1 MGEVYRAKDT
11 KLKRDVALKVLPA
24 AFARDPDRMARF
36 QREAEVLA
44 SLNHPNI
51 AAIYGV
57 EHADGMQALAMEMVE
72 GESPKGPLGFD
83 EAWHIASQI
92 AGALEY
98 AHDKGVIHR
107 DLKPANVKVTPD
119 GVVKLLDFG
128 LAKAFS
134 LQTETRASGNGENS
148 PTLTMGATEV
158 GMILGTAAYMS
169 PEQARGKAVDTRA
182 DIWSFGVVLY
192 ELLTG
197 ERLFQGED
205 AAETLAAVIQKQ
217 PDLSRVPAKARRL
230 LERCLEKDPKRRLRD
245 IGDAEALLV
254 NATAMEVPAPSR
266 SRFGIVAMIAM
277 VVLLFALVATS
288 WALFRATRPA
298 ELKPL
303 VRLDVDLGPNVS
315 LGSQAG
321 ADAILSPDGT
331 RLVYVSQGKL
341 FTRKLDQPEGVEL
354 AGTEGAFSPFFS
366 PDGKWVAFFAVG
378 KLKKLSVEG
387 GAPVVLVDAPNA
399 SSGTW
404 GEDGNIIAS
413 FSNSSLS
420 RIPSAGGTPTPV
432 TELAPGEFRH
442 NWPQVLPG
450 GKALLFSSATSNGN
464 NIDIV
469 SLKDGRRK
477 ILQKGGLFGR
487 YVPTSNGAGHLMY
500 VNNGTLFAVA
510 FDLDALEVRGTP
522 VPVLDQVAYNP
533 QYGSAQLDFSGVASG
548 PGTLLY
554 RRGGATASKLVTVQW
569 LDSEGKM
576 QPLLAKPGTYTRLRL
591 SPDGQRLALE
601 IPGGSSPDIWIY
613 EGQRDTMTRLTFD
626 AGTVGMQAVWSPDGR
641 YIVFAGKGGVFW
653 TRSDGSGTPQPLTQS
668 KNAQFPN
675 SFTPDGSRMTVI
687 ESNGS
692 GGFALLTMALHND
705 STGLRGGKPEVFL
718 QGSFDVRTP
727 MFSPDGRWLAY
738 SSNESGNYQ
747 VYVRA
752 FPAQGGKWLISNAGG
767 LFPVWS
773 HNGRELFFR
782 SSENRIMVASYI
794 VKGDSFVADQPRVWS
809 EKRLAPVGFAQTFDV
824 APDGKRI
831 AVLMPVETPEAQQAQ
846 NHVVFL
852 INFFDELRR
861 KVPLS
866 GK

>member
-1 MGEVYRAKDT
+1 MALAPGTRLGPYDILAPIGAGGMGEVYRAKDT

-134 LQTETRASGNGENS
+134 LHPETRASGSGENS

-169 PEQARGKAVDTRA
+169 SEQARGRAVDKRA

-230 LERCLEKDPKRRLRD
+230 LERCLEKDPKKRLRD
-245 IGDAEALLV
+245 IGDARALLV
-254 NATAMEVPAPSR
+254 ETPAVDVPAPSR
-266 SRFGIVAMIAM
+266 SRLEVVWMIAAG
-277 VVLLFALVATS
+277 VLLFALAATS

-298 ELKPL
+298 DLKPL

-576 QPLLAKPGTYTRLRL
+576 QPLLAKPGAYTRLRL

-601 IPGGSSPDIWIY
+601 ILGGSSRDIWIY
-613 EGQRDTMTRLTFD
+613 EGQRDTMTLYGVPTAATSFSQGKE
-626 AGTVGMQAVWSPDGR
+626 ASSGPAPMGR
-641 YIVFAGKGGVFW
+641 
-653 TRSDGSGTPQPLTQS
+653 
-668 KNAQFPN
+668 
-675 SFTPDGSRMTVI
+675 
-687 ESNGS
+687 
-692 GGFALLTMALHND
+692 
-705 STGLRGGKPEVFL
+705 
-718 QGSFDVRTP
+718 VRP
-727 MFSPDGRWLAY
+727 
-738 SSNESGNYQ
+738 
-747 VYVRA
+747 
-752 FPAQGGKWLISNAGG
+752 
-767 LFPVWS
+767 S
-773 HNGRELFFR
+773 H
-782 SSENRIMVASYI
+782 
-794 VKGDSFVADQPRVWS
+794 
-809 EKRLAPVGFAQTFDV
+809 
-824 APDGKRI
+824 
-831 AVLMPVETPEAQQAQ
+831 
-846 NHVVFL
+846 
-852 INFFDELRR
+852 
-861 KVPLS
+861 
-866 GK
+866 